1 MNIDTQFDST
11 SDTIDNTT
19 IENSTSDT
27 EDNTLS
33 DISDKTLISFDYAF
47 KYLLKNKSDKTFIS
61 FDYAIDL
68 LLKDRICYEI
78 VEGFISALLVSN
90 GYSRVKIKSILESES
105 NREERIL
112 KRSVADV
119 IVEDEAGNKYL
130 VEIDRSYTSMFL
142 HKACFNTSR
151 LIVDSISA
159 NDDYSTIKKVFHI
172 NLLYFP
178 FNNMKS
184 PLYHGKT
191 IFHEI
196 DKEHPQN
203 IHLMDMT
210 LNAFDSYNV
219 FPEYFVISVPMFND
233 VIKDEMDEWLYM
245 MKHSKIPENFKS
257 PYMQKVA
264 QRLSILTMTKDE
276 REKYRA
282 DRSETLKGRDYL
294 VSAEEKGIEIGEA
307 RGREEEKLKAE
318 AKLREEKLK
327 IAEKLLSKR
336 TAIEDIAE
344 ITGLTED
351 QIKEI
356 EK

>member
-1 MNIDTQFDST
+1 MNIDTIFDST

-33 DISDKTLISFDYAF
+33 DISDKTLISFDYAI
-47 KYLLKNKSDKTFIS
+47 KYLLKDKSG
-61 FDYAIDL
+61 
-68 LLKDRICYEI
+68 YEI

-307 RGREEEKLKAE
+307 RGE

-327 IAEKLLSKR
+327 AEERLREEKLKAEERLGEEKLKIAQEMLADGD
-336 TAIEDIAE
+336 AIEKVAR
-344 ITGLTED
+344 ITKLSLD

-356 EK
+356 QVR